1 MLHKTIQRV
10 LTKTALLAGLAT
22 AAMLGAHVAQA
33 QPVII
38 APPHI
43 SGPVVVVQPPPPP
56 VVVRRHRAVR
66 PIIVPAP
73 VYVRPHHVRRHGYY
87 GHRPIRRDGRPVYRD
102 GRPIH
107 RDGRPIYRGD
117 RY

>member
-1 MLHKTIQRV
+1 MLPKAIYRALARTV
-10 LTKTALLAGLAT
+10 LLTGFAT
-22 AAMLGAHVAQA
+22 AAIMGANVAQA
-33 QPVII
+33 QPVFI

-43 SGPVVVVQPPPPP
+43 SGPVVVVQPRHRP
-56 VVVRRHRAVR
+56 VVVRRHRAHR

-73 VYVRPHHVRRHGYY
+73 VYVAPRHARRGYY
-87 GHRPIRRDGRPVYRD
+87 SHRQIRRDGRPIYRD

-107 RDGRPIYRGD
+107 RGE